1 MLGIIAGY
9 HVRTQCLR
17 LPLSAFSTSLRFLL
31 IAALS
36 VASLPAYA
44 QDSDDRAYELAT
56 EGAKLFGAGDY
67 REAARRFEEAY
78 SLLKDSVLLKNQIVS
93 LYKAGDCGNALDLAY
108 QYDISYRD
116 APPTDRED
124 VRKVR
129 VDCNL
134 LAAETALEYGKLDVA
149 DESLQRAKSIGF
161 QGDEE
166 KRFTNL
172 NDQLTSKR
180 LPKPVAPAEE
190 VEDPNGW
197 RPIVGWSLSG
207 VGLAVV
213 GITAGLQYSDYQK
226 GLDLGCASTPCGTE
240 DRIKYDDLKDN
251 GATYAIGYGIGGVM
265 LVSGA
270 GLLVYHYMMDTDDE
284 TVVIAP
290 TLGSSAV
297 GASLHFKF

>member
-1 MLGIIAGY
+1 MS
-9 HVRTQCLR
+9 V
-17 LPLSAFSTSLRFLL
+17 FSTSLRFLL
-31 IAALS
+31 AAALT

-44 QDSDDRAYELAT
+44 QDTDDRAYELAT

-134 LAAETALEYGKLDVA
+134 SAAGTALEYGKLDVA

-161 QGDEE
+161 QGEEE
-166 KRFTNL
+166 KRYTDL
-172 NDQLTSKR
+172 SAQLTSKR
-180 LPKPVAPAEE
+180 QPKTIEPVE
-190 VEDPNGW
+190 VEDPNSW

-213 GITAGLQYSDYQK
+213 GITAGLQYSDYQR
-226 GLDLGCASTPCGTE
+226 GVELGCATKVCTTE
-240 DRIKYDDLKDN
+240 RAEYDDLKDN
-251 GATYAIGYGIGGVM
+251 GTTYAIGYGIGGAM
-265 LVSGA
+265 LAGGA
-270 GLLVYHYMMDTDDE
+270 GLLIYHYMVDTDE
-284 TVVIAP
+284 EAVVIAP

-297 GASLHFKF
+297 GASLQFKF

>member
-1 MLGIIAGY
+1 
-9 HVRTQCLR
+9 
-17 LPLSAFSTSLRFLL
+17 LSAFSTSFRFLL
-31 IAALS
+31 IAALT

-93 LYKAGDCGNALDLAY
+93 LYKAGDCGSALDLAY

-134 LAAETALEYGKLDVA
+134 LAAETALEYGKLDVV
-149 DESLQRAKSIGF
+149 DESLQRAKAIGV

-166 KRFTNL
+166 KRYRAL
-172 NDQLTSKR
+172 NDQLTIKR
-180 LPKPVAPAEE
+180 QPKPVAPIEE
-190 VEDPNGW
+190 VEDPNSW

-213 GITAGLQYSDYQK
+213 GITGVLQYGDYQR
-226 GLDLGCASTPCGTE
+226 GIELGCATKICTTERPEYDELKNNGT
-240 DRIKYDDLKDN
+240 
-251 GATYAIGYGIGGVM
+251 TYAIGYGIGGVM

-270 GLLVYHYMMDTDDE
+270 GLLVYHYLIDTDE
-284 TVVIAP
+284 KTVLLAP

-297 GASLHFKF
+297 GASLQFKF

>member
-1 MLGIIAGY
+1 MS
-9 HVRTQCLR
+9 V
-17 LPLSAFSTSLRFLL
+17 FSTSLRFLL
-31 IAALS
+31 VAA
-36 VASLPAYA
+36 VTVTSLPAYA
-44 QDSDDRAYELAT
+44 QDTDDRAYELAT

-161 QGDEE
+161 QGEEE
-166 KRFTNL
+166 KRYTDL
-172 NDQLTSKR
+172 NTQLTSKR
-180 LPKPVAPAEE
+180 QPKTVEPIEA
-190 VEDPNGW
+190 EDPNGW

-213 GITAGLQYSDYQK
+213 GITAGFQYSDYQK

-240 DRIKYDDLKDN
+240 DRVEYDNLKDN
-251 GATYAIGYGIGGVM
+251 GTTYAIGYGIGGVM

-270 GLLVYHYMMDTDDE
+270 GLLVYHYMIDTE
-284 TVVIAP
+284 EEAVVITP

-297 GASLHFKF
+297 GASLQFKF